1 MKITFNELWGGYT
14 NVSEEEIREH
24 AQEFVEYEYC
34 MLVKNWNLKHNLAMD
49 EAKQSYKQYK
59 VEMKNNYSGSWLY
72 LFYDK
77 YGTIIYVGKTNRLL
91 TRLTCEHFT
100 KAGHL
105 AQECYNKVAVVKC
118 VRVNNKANQMVAE
131 RYLINKHKP
140 QYNQQD
146 MYDGDVYAIP
156 WIDDLQWENWELL
169 KPMTEKEYIL
179 NYFKENNL
187 ISYQHSN
194 KPKKEL
200 AKEEIQ
206 KMVET
211 VTQLYIEM
219 YGMQVKDAE
228 RVGWYEKIRPLAQRV
243 IASVL

>member
-1 MKITFNELWGGYT
+1 MKITFSELWGDYT
-14 NVSEEEIREH
+14 NVTKEEIQQH
-24 AQEFVEYEYC
+24 AEQFVKYEYC
-34 MLVKNWNLKHNLAMD
+34 KLVKNWNLEHNSAIK
-49 EAKQSYKQYK
+49 EAKEAYKQYK
-59 VEMKNNYSGSWLY
+59 VEIKNKYSGSWLY

-105 AQECYNKVAVVKC
+105 AQQCYDKVTAVRC

-140 QYNQQD
+140 QYNKQD
-146 MYDGDVYAIP
+146 VFDGDVYVIP

-169 KPMTEKEYIL
+169 KPMTEQDYIL
-179 NYFKENNL
+179 YYFKEHNL
-187 ISYQHSN
+187 IAYQYNN
-194 KPKKEL
+194 KPKKQLTNKEL
-200 AKEEIQ
+200 ENMTQ
-206 KMVET
+206 K

-219 YGMQVKDAE
+219 CGMQVKDTE
-228 RVGWYEKIRPLAQRV
+228 RVGWYEKIRPLAQHI
-243 IASVL
+243 IASV